1 MSWEA
6 DVPGEVVGWQ
16 RAGRDGRSGR
26 TFTPR
31 RTRLAEDRVRS
42 AWAAAHG
49 DACLVPLG
57 PVAVEV
63 HIYRPLPASRPKRVL
78 AEPDCVKPDA
88 DNVAKAVLDALGGL
102 AYRDD
107 AQVTW
112 LLVHKHDRTRRDGG
126 LLHIKVD
133 KL

>member
-6 DVPGEVVGWQ
+6 DVPGDVVGAA
-16 RAGRDGRSGR
+16 RPRYDRRSGR
-26 TFTPR
+26 TYVPTRTTDAAR
-31 RTRLAEDRVRS
+31 RVAD

-49 DACLVPLG
+49 TACLFPEG

-63 HIYRPLPASRPKRVL
+63 HAYRPLPASAPARVV
-78 AEPDCVKPDA
+78 AEPDCHRPDA
-88 DNVAKAVLDALGGL
+88 DNVAKPALDGLTGL
-102 AYRDD
+102 AYADD
-107 AQVTW
+107 AQVVW